1 MEFVDDNVRTPDK
14 SFSECL
20 IPTPSVPDFEDV
32 ELQKVIQA
40 SIEFEESLR
49 LKKIERK
56 KKEDRIQDLM
66 KQLNIL
72 RQCDKREENIFF
84 IQCIQNSIDNY
95 MDGKTDSILLFELY
109 YLQLIELLNGYYTEK
124 VKRAQKPKITEETY
138 VFFTN
143 NIKII

>member
-1 MEFVDDNVRTPDK
+1 MDFVDDNVRTPDK

-32 ELQKVIQA
+32 ELQKVIKA

-66 KQLNIL
+66 KHLLIL
-72 RQCDKREENIFF
+72 GQCDKREENINF
-84 IQCIQNSIDNY
+84 IQCILNSIDNY
-95 MDGKTDSILLFELY
+95 MDGITDSILLFELY
-109 YLQLIELLNGYYTEK
+109 YHQLIELLNGYYTEK